1 MEITKIKT
9 NKIII
14 LGIEGLAIAILITY
28 IALSKFNKLTLKET
42 LKSTETKII
51 FIAILIY
58 AIITFINQQKI
69 LNTYSEQEKSLNTQI
84 AEASEYQNKL
94 NEEKD
99 NVNSPE
105 YIEAIAREKLDMYLP
120 NERVYVDQEN

>member
-1 MEITKIKT
+1 MKNKT
-9 NKIII
+9 TLLK
-14 LGIEGLAIAILITY
+14 
-28 IALSKFNKLTLKET
+28 KL
-42 LKSTETKII
+42 I

-84 AEASEYQNKL
+84 AEASEHQNKL

>member
-1 MEITKIKT
+1 MKSKT
-9 NKIII
+9 TLLK
-14 LGIEGLAIAILITY
+14 
-28 IALSKFNKLTLKET
+28 KLV
-42 LKSTETKII
+42 
-51 FIAILIY
+51 FIAVLIY
-58 AIITFINQQKI
+58 AIITFISQQKI
-69 LNTYSEQEKSLNTQI
+69 LNTYSEQEKNLNTQI

-94 NEEKD
+94 NEEKN

>member
-1 MEITKIKT
+1 MH
-9 NKIII
+9 II
-14 LGIEGLAIAILITY
+14 
-28 IALSKFNKLTLKET
+28 
-42 LKSTETKII
+42 
-51 FIAILIY
+51 
-58 AIITFINQQKI
+58 QQKI

>member
-1 MEITKIKT
+1 MK
-9 NKIII
+9 
-14 LGIEGLAIAILITY
+14 
-28 IALSKFNKLTLKET
+28 NKLIKKLV
-42 LKSTETKII
+42 

-69 LNTYSEQEKSLNTQI
+69 LNNYSEQKKNLNSQI
-84 AEASEYQNKL
+84 AEASDYQTQL

-105 YIEAIAREKLDMYLP
+105 YIESIAREKLDMYLP
-120 NERVYVDQEN
+120 NERVYVDTEN

>member
-1 MEITKIKT
+1 MENNKDRKEKLGKMVHMKSKT
-9 NKIII
+9 TLLK
-14 LGIEGLAIAILITY
+14 
-28 IALSKFNKLTLKET
+28 KLV
-42 LKSTETKII
+42 

-58 AIITFINQQKI
+58 AIITFISQQKI
-69 LNTYSEQEKSLNTQI
+69 LNTYSEQEKNLETQI
-84 AEASEYQNKL
+84 AEASEYQDKL
-94 NEEKD
+94 NEEKS

>member
-1 MEITKIKT
+1 MENNKDRKEKLGKMVHMKSKT
-9 NKIII
+9 TI
-14 LGIEGLAIAILITY
+14 L
-28 IALSKFNKLTLKET
+28 KKLV
-42 LKSTETKII
+42 

-58 AIITFINQQKI
+58 AIITFISQQKI
-69 LNTYSEQEKSLNTQI
+69 LNTYSEQEKNLETQI
-84 AEASEYQNKL
+84 AEASEYQDKL
-94 NEEKD
+94 NEEKS

>member
-1 MEITKIKT
+1 MVRMKNKKT
-9 NKIII
+9 LLK
-14 LGIEGLAIAILITY
+14 
-28 IALSKFNKLTLKET
+28 KLV
-42 LKSTETKII
+42 

-69 LNTYSEQEKSLNTQI
+69 LNTYSEQEKNLNTQI
-84 AEASEYQNKL
+84 AEASDYQKQL
-94 NEEKD
+94 NEEKN

-120 NERVYVDQEN
+120 NERVYVDNEN

>member
-1 MEITKIKT
+1 MKSKT
-9 NKIII
+9 TLLK
-14 LGIEGLAIAILITY
+14 
-28 IALSKFNKLTLKET
+28 KLV
-42 LKSTETKII
+42 

-69 LNTYSEQEKSLNTQI
+69 LNTYSEREKSLNTQI
-84 AEASEYQNKL
+84 IEASEYQNKL
-94 NEEKD
+94 NEEKS

-120 NERVYVDQEN
+120 IERVYVDQEN

>member
-1 MEITKIKT
+1 MKNKT
-9 NKIII
+9 TLLK
-14 LGIEGLAIAILITY
+14 
-28 IALSKFNKLTLKET
+28 KLV
-42 LKSTETKII
+42 

-58 AIITFINQQKI
+58 AIITFISQQKI
-69 LNTYSEQEKSLNTQI
+69 LNTYSEQEKNLNTQI
-84 AEASEYQNKL
+84 AEASEYQAKL
-94 NEEKD
+94 NEEKN

>member
-1 MEITKIKT
+1 MKNKT
-9 NKIII
+9 
-14 LGIEGLAIAILITY
+14 
-28 IALSKFNKLTLKET
+28 TL
-42 LKSTETKII
+42 LKKII

-69 LNTYSEQEKSLNTQI
+69 LNTYSEQEKGLNTQI

-105 YIEAIAREKLDMYLP
+105 YIEAIARE
-120 NERVYVDQEN
+120 